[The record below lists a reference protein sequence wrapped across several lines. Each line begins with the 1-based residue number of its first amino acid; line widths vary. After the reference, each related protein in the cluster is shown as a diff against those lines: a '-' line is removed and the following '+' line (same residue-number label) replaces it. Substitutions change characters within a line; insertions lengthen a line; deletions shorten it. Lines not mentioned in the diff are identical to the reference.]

1 MGHSELRDTQLD
13 RLIIFYSRFYIPSQS
28 FACVVYSCVGLLPGL
43 WYRDDV
49 SPRLPLDFFLSRKA
63 FFQRPFGSL
72 KLSPLFLLFSLC
84 PDICYQVSQT
94 ALALYSGSIAPCVSA
109 ACHLFISE
117 SSLCFLQCFVP
128 TRLVIPP

>member
-1 MGHSELRDTQLD
+1 M
-13 RLIIFYSRFYIPSQS
+13 
-28 FACVVYSCVGLLPGL
+28 CCVGLLPRS

-49 SPRLPLDFFLSRKA
+49 SPRLPLDLLPSQKA
-63 FFQRPFGSL
+63 FFQRPFRSP

-84 PDICYQVSQT
+84 PDTCYQVSQT
-94 ALALYSGSIAPCVSA
+94 ALYSGSVAPHVAA